1 MHELQRQGQRIQR
14 VETPTSIERVLS
26 LLNEHQGRARIIA
39 GGTDLILELER
50 RVYTDVDILIDITR
64 IPDLAEISEDSEGNI
79 HLGALVTHNQ
89 VVASKLIQ
97 EKALPLAQASL
108 EVGSPQ
114 LRNRATIAGN
124 LITASP
130 ANDTITPLRALDA
143 TVTLASVRGRRTV
156 ALRDF
161 YLGVRKTVMESDEM
175 MLDIAFPAMSSDTR
189 GLYVKLG
196 LRRAQAISVVHLT
209 IILTFDG
216 ETITEARITQ
226 GSVAPTIINS
236 TEAEDYLVGKSLSD
250 DVIRETSKLARESV
264 APIDDL
270 RGTADYRQE
279 MVGVMVKRALRVL
292 RDGKEQA
299 EWSNTPVMLWGH
311 NGDGKFPTGDDF
323 NSSHDDD
330 AIIQTT
336 VNGQAISASNGA
348 HKTLLDWLREDAS
361 VTLNEGQLTGTKEGC
376 AEGECGA
383 CTVYLDG
390 MAVMS
395 CLVPATRAHQAEIV
409 TIEGL
414 AHNGDLHPLQQ
425 AFIEKGAVQCGFCIP
440 GFLMSGA
447 KLLEEHPQPTTQ
459 QVEQAF
465 SGNLCRCTGYYK
477 IMQAVEQASQVLTSE
492 EG

>member
-1 MHELQRQGQRIQR
+1 M
-14 VETPTSIERVLS
+14 
-26 LLNEHQGRARIIA
+26 A
-39 GGTDLILELER
+39 
-50 RVYTDVDILIDITR
+50 
-64 IPDLAEISEDSEGNI
+64 
-79 HLGALVTHNQ
+79 
-89 VVASKLIQ
+89 
-97 EKALPLAQASL
+97 
-108 EVGSPQ
+108 
-114 LRNRATIAGN
+114 
-124 LITASP
+124 
-130 ANDTITPLRALDA
+130 
-143 TVTLASVRGRRTV
+143 
-156 ALRDF
+156 
-161 YLGVRKTVMESDEM
+161 SDEM
-175 MLDIAFPAMSSDTR
+175 MLAIAFPAMSSDTR
-189 GLYVKLG
+189 GIYVKLG

-209 IILTFDG
+209 IILSFDG
-216 ETITEARITQ
+216 ETITKARITQ

-236 TEAEDYLVGKSLSD
+236 SEAENYLVGKILSD
-250 DVIRETSKLARESV
+250 DVIRETANLAQAS
-264 APIDDL
+264 ATPIDDL

-292 RDGKEQA
+292 RDGQEKV
-299 EWSNTPVMLWGH
+299 EWSDNPVMLWGQ
-311 NGDGKFPTGDDF
+311 NGEGKFPTGDHF
-323 NSSHDDD
+323 YSSHDDN
-330 AIIQTT
+330 AVIQTT

-348 HKTLLDWLREDAS
+348 HKTMLDWLREDAS
-361 VTLNEGQLTGTKEGC
+361 VILNEGQLTGTKEGC

-395 CLVPATRAHQAEIV
+395 CLVPATRAHHAEIV

-447 KLLEEHPQPTTQ
+447 KLLEEHPQPTTS